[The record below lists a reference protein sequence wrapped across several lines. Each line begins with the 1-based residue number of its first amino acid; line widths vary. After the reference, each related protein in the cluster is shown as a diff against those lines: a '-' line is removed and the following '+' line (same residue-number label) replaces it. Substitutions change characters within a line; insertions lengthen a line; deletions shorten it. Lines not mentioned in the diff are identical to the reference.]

1 MAAMRCGWPAIRER
15 ADGIGAGR
23 EERMSGKSTVTDPK
37 GYWKANIRLT
47 VGLLVIWFTASYGC
61 GILLRDFLDQFR
73 VGGAPMGL
81 WFAQQGS
88 IYVFLALIVYYCFAM
103 KRIEARFSRGD
114 ATTVPKQQG

>member
-1 MAAMRCGWPAIRER
+1 
-15 ADGIGAGR
+15 
-23 EERMSGKSTVTDPK
+23 MSGKSTVTDPK